1 MRVRNLASV
10 YSSEL
15 VLFPTCGL
23 RKSRRCGQS
32 RTSSMGVSGLATG
45 AAKLKEGMMFIIPF
59 SQSQDVRHMFC
70 MGAATN

>member
-1 MRVRNLASV
+1 
-10 YSSEL
+10 
-15 VLFPTCGL
+15 
-23 RKSRRCGQS
+23 
-32 RTSSMGVSGLATG
+32 MGVSGLATG